1 MGVGPQYN
9 RWTVLAVGLLVE
21 TIGGL
26 FYMFGVYSQTLKERS
41 WPGGDGDGGTLTQT
55 QVALIGSASNI
66 GANVGVLPWGCF
78 FDAFGPRPTVIAGG
92 ALGVLGWGLLW
103 AALARP
109 TLAFPFWS
117 LVVLGAIQGMSQ
129 AITDCAT
136 VPTMARLFPRNRGGA
151 LGLTKAFVGLS
162 ASMATT
168 IYVGVFR
175 PDIESFM
182 AFLAV
187 LIACITVLAAI
198 FYHPAEPPQSQI
210 DDVSKNKAHFDKA
223 YVIAFI
229 LVAELLATALF
240 DAVLE
245 DDPHGLRVAMM
256 VGMATIFVVLCW
268 WVATGSRRAP
278 SPGRQ
283 PLLAAFP
290 SPSSLVNTTACL
302 RTPFVPGL
310 RVLISQRWHCV

>member
-1 MGVGPQYN
+1 
-9 RWTVLAVGLLVE
+9 
-21 TIGGL
+21 
-26 FYMFGVYSQTLKERS
+26 
-41 WPGGDGDGGTLTQT
+41 
-55 QVALIGSASNI
+55 
-66 GANVGVLPWGCF
+66 
-78 FDAFGPRPTVIAGG
+78 
-92 ALGVLGWGLLW
+92 
-103 AALARP
+103 
-109 TLAFPFWS
+109 
-117 LVVLGAIQGMSQ
+117 
-129 AITDCAT
+129 
-136 VPTMARLFPRNRGGA
+136 
-151 LGLTKAFVGLS
+151 
-162 ASMATT
+162 MATT

-268 WVATGSRRAP
+268 WVATGSRNCVTSGQSTRTRPRLMRAV
-278 SPGRQ
+278 STKRVSAKSRGGCAAAADQPGGVAAVRAGRCAEQQVESKERERGAAERLGALRPASALQ
-283 PLLAAFP
+283 PVPHGGDAHRGGVQRDAAEER
-290 SPSSLVNTTACL
+290 SGERAADAMV
-302 RTPFVPGL
+302 VDG
-310 RVLISQRWHCV
+310 